1 MKKILL
7 ILIPILIL
15 TGCGKNLNK
24 QYEDMQIGNIESY
37 QLDLRIYGKEN
48 KMIKIDNY
56 KNEEFKIITNDD
68 TYYVLNGI
76 TYKETENKETKYE
89 KVDEKVFTNTDLL
102 LQALKNIK
110 AKKEIDNDIKGLDL
124 KLYEVTIDSNYIKS
138 LLKELGYSE
147 EYSNITSKIYLQNNT
162 IYRIEHKI
170 DDLKISATFFRVNN
184 IKKLS
189 INVE

>member
-76 TYKETENKETKYE
+76 TYKEIENKETKYE

-110 AKKEIDNDIKGLDL
+110 SKKEIDNDIKGLDL

-147 EYSNITSKIYLQNNT
+147 EYSNITSKVYLQNNT

-184 IKKLS
+184 IKKS
-189 INVE
+189 NI

>member
-76 TYKETENKETKYE
+76 TYKEIENKETKYE

-110 AKKEIDNDIKGLDL
+110 SKKEIDNDIKGLDL

-147 EYSNITSKIYLQNNT
+147 EYSNITSKVYLQNNT

-184 IKKLS
+184 IKKS
-189 INVE
+189 NINFE

>member
-56 KNEEFKIITNDD
+56 KNEEFKIVTNDD

-110 AKKEIDNDIKGLDL
+110 SKKEIDNDIKGLDL
-124 KLYEVTIDSNYIKS
+124 KLYEVTIDSNYVKS

-184 IKKLS
+184 IKELN

>member
-56 KNEEFKIITNDD
+56 KNEEFKIVTNDD

-110 AKKEIDNDIKGLDL
+110 SKKEIDNDIKGLDL

-147 EYSNITSKIYLQNNT
+147 EYSNITSKVYLQNNT

>member
-76 TYKETENKETKYE
+76 TYKEIENKETKYE

-110 AKKEIDNDIKGLDL
+110 SKKEIDNDIKGLDL

-147 EYSNITSKIYLQNNT
+147 EYSNITSKVYLQNNT
-162 IYRIEHKI
+162 IYRIKHKI

-184 IKKLS
+184 IKKS
-189 INVE
+189 NINFE

>member
-189 INVE
+189 INFE

>member
-89 KVDEKVFTNTDLL
+89 KVEEKVFTNTDLL

-110 AKKEIDNDIKGLDL
+110 SKKEINNDIKGLDL
-124 KLYEVTIDSNYIKS
+124 KLYEVTVDSNYIKS
-138 LLKELGYSE
+138 LLKELGCSE
-147 EYSNITSKIYLQNNT
+147 EYSNITSKVYLQNNT

-184 IKKLS
+184 IKKLN
-189 INVE
+189 INFE

>member
-56 KNEEFKIITNDD
+56 KNEEFKIVTNDN

-138 LLKELGYSE
+138 LLKELGCSE

>member
-56 KNEEFKIITNDD
+56 KNEEFKIVTNDD

-110 AKKEIDNDIKGLDL
+110 SKKEIDNDIKGLDL
-124 KLYEVTIDSNYIKS
+124 KLYEVTMDSNYVKS

-147 EYSNITSKIYLQNNT
+147 EYSNITSKVYLQNNT

-170 DDLKISATFFRVNN
+170 DDLKISATFFRINN
-184 IKKLS
+184 IKKLN
-189 INVE
+189 INFE

>member
-56 KNEEFKIITNDD
+56 KNEEFKIVTNYD

-110 AKKEIDNDIKGLDL
+110 SKKEIDNDIKGLDL
-124 KLYEVTIDSNYIKS
+124 KLYEVTIDSNYVKS

-184 IKKLS
+184 IKELN

>member
-15 TGCGKNLNK
+15 TGCGKNLNR

-56 KNEEFKIITNDD
+56 KNEEFKIVTDDD

-110 AKKEIDNDIKGLDL
+110 SKKEIDNDIKGLDL
-124 KLYEVTIDSNYIKS
+124 KLYEVTIDGNYIKS

-147 EYSNITSKIYLQNNT
+147 EYSNITSKVYLQNNT

-170 DDLKISATFFRVNN
+170 DDLKISATFFRINN
-184 IKKLS
+184 IKKLN
-189 INVE
+189 INFE

>member
-7 ILIPILIL
+7 IIIPILIL

-56 KNEEFKIITNDD
+56 KNEEFKIVTNDD

-110 AKKEIDNDIKGLDL
+110 SKKEIDNDIKGLDL
-124 KLYEVTIDSNYIKS
+124 KLYEVTIDSNYVKS

-184 IKKLS
+184 IKELN

>member
-56 KNEEFKIITNDD
+56 KNEEFKIVTNDD

-184 IKKLS
+184 IKELN

>member
-56 KNEEFKIITNDD
+56 KNEEFKIVTDDD

-110 AKKEIDNDIKGLDL
+110 SKKEIDNDIKGLDL
-124 KLYEVTIDSNYIKS
+124 KLYEVTIDGNYIKS

-147 EYSNITSKIYLQNNT
+147 EYSNITSKVYLQNNT

-170 DDLKISATFFRVNN
+170 DDLKISATFFRINN
-184 IKKLS
+184 IKKLN
-189 INVE
+189 INFE

>member
-184 IKKLS
+184 IKKS
-189 INVE
+189 NINFE

>member
-37 QLDLRIYGKEN
+37 QLDLRIHGKEN

-76 TYKETENKETKYE
+76 TYKETKNKETKYE

-110 AKKEIDNDIKGLDL
+110 SKKEINNDIKGLDL

>member
-56 KNEEFKIITNDD
+56 KNEEFKIVTNDN

-89 KVDEKVFTNTDLL
+89 KVEEKVFTNTDLL

-110 AKKEIDNDIKGLDL
+110 SKKEINNDIKGLDL
-124 KLYEVTIDSNYIKS
+124 KLYEVTVDSNYIKS
-138 LLKELGYSE
+138 LLKELGCSE
-147 EYSNITSKIYLQNNT
+147 EYSNITSKVYLQNNT

-184 IKKLS
+184 IKKLN
-189 INVE
+189 INFE

>member
-7 ILIPILIL
+7 IIIPILIL

-184 IKKLS
+184 IKELN

>member
-56 KNEEFKIITNDD
+56 KNEEFKIVTNDN

-138 LLKELGYSE
+138 LLKELGCSE

-184 IKKLS
+184 IKKS
-189 INVE
+189 NINFE

>member
-89 KVDEKVFTNTDLL
+89 KVEEKVFTNTDLL

-124 KLYEVTIDSNYIKS
+124 KLYEVTIDSNYVKS

-184 IKKLS
+184 IKKLN
-189 INVE
+189 INFE

>member
-56 KNEEFKIITNDD
+56 KNEEFKIVTNDN

-89 KVDEKVFTNTDLL
+89 KVEEKVFTNTDLL

-110 AKKEIDNDIKGLDL
+110 SKKEINNDIKGLDL

-147 EYSNITSKIYLQNNT
+147 EYSNITSKVYLQNNT

>member
-56 KNEEFKIITNDD
+56 KNEEFKIVTNDN

-110 AKKEIDNDIKGLDL
+110 SKKEINNDIKGLDL
-124 KLYEVTIDSNYIKS
+124 KLYEVTVDSNYIKS
-138 LLKELGYSE
+138 LLKELGCSE
-147 EYSNITSKIYLQNNT
+147 EYSNITSKVYLQNNT

-184 IKKLS
+184 IKKLN
-189 INVE
+189 INFE

>member
-56 KNEEFKIITNDD
+56 KNEEFKIVTNDN

-124 KLYEVTIDSNYIKS
+124 KLYEVTIDSNYVKS

>member
-56 KNEEFKIITNDD
+56 KNEEFKIVTNDD

-110 AKKEIDNDIKGLDL
+110 SKKEIDNDIKGLDL

-147 EYSNITSKIYLQNNT
+147 EYSNITSKVYLQNNT

-170 DDLKISATFFRVNN
+170 DDLKISATFFRINN
-184 IKKLS
+184 IKKLN
-189 INVE
+189 INFE

>member
-138 LLKELGYSE
+138 LLKELGCSE

-184 IKKLS
+184 IKKS
-189 INVE
+189 NINFE

>member
-7 ILIPILIL
+7 ILIPVLIL

>member
-56 KNEEFKIITNDD
+56 KNEEFKIVTNDN

-110 AKKEIDNDIKGLDL
+110 SKKEIDNDIKGLDL

-147 EYSNITSKIYLQNNT
+147 EYSNITSKVYLQNNT

>member
-124 KLYEVTIDSNYIKS
+124 KLYEVTIDSNYVKS

>member
-56 KNEEFKIITNDD
+56 KNEEFKIVTNDD
-68 TYYVLNGI
+68 TYYVLNCI

-184 IKKLS
+184 IKELN

>member
-56 KNEEFKIITNDD
+56 KNEEFKIVTNDD

-110 AKKEIDNDIKGLDL
+110 SKKEIDNDIKGLDL
-124 KLYEVTIDSNYIKS
+124 KLYEVTIDSNYVKS

-162 IYRIEHKI
+162 IYRLEHKI

-184 IKKLS
+184 IKKLN

>member
-56 KNEEFKIITNDD
+56 KNEEFKIVTNDD

-110 AKKEIDNDIKGLDL
+110 SKKEIDNDIKGLDL

-184 IKKLS
+184 IKELN

>member
-56 KNEEFKIITNDD
+56 KNEEFKIVTNDD

-110 AKKEIDNDIKGLDL
+110 SKKEIDNDIKGLDL

-189 INVE
+189 INFE

>member
-56 KNEEFKIITNDD
+56 KNEEFKIVTNDN

>member
-56 KNEEFKIITNDD
+56 KNEEFKIVTNDN

-110 AKKEIDNDIKGLDL
+110 SKKEINNDIKGLDL
-124 KLYEVTIDSNYIKS
+124 KLYEVTVDSNYIKS
-138 LLKELGYSE
+138 LLKELGCSE
-147 EYSNITSKIYLQNNT
+147 EYSNITSKVYLQNNI

-184 IKKLS
+184 IKKLN
-189 INVE
+189 INFE

>member
-56 KNEEFKIITNDD
+56 KNEEFKIVTNDD

-76 TYKETENKETKYE
+76 TYKEIENKETKYE

-110 AKKEIDNDIKGLDL
+110 SKKEIDNDIKGLDL

-147 EYSNITSKIYLQNNT
+147 EYSNITSKVYLQNNT

-184 IKKLS
+184 IKKS
-189 INVE
+189 NINFE

>member
-7 ILIPILIL
+7 IIIPILIL

-56 KNEEFKIITNDD
+56 KNEEFKIVTNDD

-110 AKKEIDNDIKGLDL
+110 SKKEIDNDIKGLDL

-184 IKKLS
+184 IKELN

>member
-56 KNEEFKIITNDD
+56 KNEEFKIVTNDD

-76 TYKETENKETKYE
+76 TYKETKNKETKYE

-110 AKKEIDNDIKGLDL
+110 SKKEIDNDIKGLDL

-147 EYSNITSKIYLQNNT
+147 EYSNITSKVYLQNNT

-184 IKKLS
+184 IKKS
-189 INVE
+189 NINFE

>member
-56 KNEEFKIITNDD
+56 KNEEFKIVTNDD

-89 KVDEKVFTNTDLL
+89 KVEEKVFTNTDLL

-110 AKKEIDNDIKGLDL
+110 SKKEIDNDIKGLDL
-124 KLYEVTIDSNYIKS
+124 KLYEVTVDSNYIKS

-147 EYSNITSKIYLQNNT
+147 EYSNITSKVYLQNNT

-184 IKKLS
+184 IKKLN
-189 INVE
+189 INFE

>member
-7 ILIPILIL
+7 IIIPILIL

-48 KMIKIDNY
+48 KMIKIENY
-56 KNEEFKIITNDD
+56 KNEEFKIVTNDD

-110 AKKEIDNDIKGLDL
+110 SKKEIDNDIKGLDL
-124 KLYEVTIDSNYIKS
+124 KLYEVTIDSNYVKS

-184 IKKLS
+184 IKELN